1 MPVEERDKAMTK
13 TAALPVPP
21 ETGARKENAITRG
34 RVFLTEVRSEMRKV
48 STPTWPE
55 VQSTTTV
62 VILAVFGFAA
72 FFYVTDTILHYAVQ
86 AFYHWLGLA

>member
-1 MPVEERDKAMTK
+1 
-13 TAALPVPP
+13 
-21 ETGARKENAITRG
+21 
-34 RVFLTEVRSEMRKV
+34 MRKV
-48 STPTWPE
+48 STPSWPE

-72 FFYVTDTILHYAVQ
+72 FFYVTDTVLHYVVA